1 MTRKQL
7 IQRLDDFIKDSI
19 RNGRK
24 AEQITVTKAQADLYM
39 KPIIQ
44 SATKDMQSKGYSRIA
59 IDRRINQLNFDNY
72 QGVKI
77 NIL

>member
-7 IQRLDDFIKDSI
+7 IHYFDEFIKASI

-24 AEQITVTKAQADLYM
+24 AERITVTKKQADIYM
-39 KPIIQ
+39 KPIIKRAV
-44 SATKDMQSKGYSRIA
+44 SEMQSKGYSRIA
-59 IDRRINQLNFDNY
+59 IDRRINQLNFDSY

-77 NIL
+77 NIQ